1 MSQLPALSSASPPIS
16 APPARK
22 GRPLVAWFVILAIVG
37 LILWRNEEESSRE
50 SARYDLLVMR
60 LQGRYLVG
68 LNHLPM
74 GPPLDKD
81 MRQKLYEEAEK
92 SMNRGPYAERL
103 RFVVL
108 AGELIGPKE
117 ALAQLRH
124 LDERYRS
131 LHGEPPQEDARTAAI
146 LVDFYVQR
154 VDKPHAVPSLP
165 DEEQRLLRERLGW
178 FGELALNP
186 PEQDDAPAREAVLA
200 PAKRTALSLVSFFGV
215 LLSLGLLGLLI
226 LISLAILWFLGILR
240 GGLLCGSPYG
250 GVYAETFAL
259 YMVLYMGLS
268 YAMRYVMTG
277 LSLTHG
283 RLALSG
289 LAALGS
295 LAALGW
301 PVLRGVPWRQVCA
314 EIGWRKGR
322 RPWLEPFL
330 GIACY
335 ALALP
340 MLLVGLLLMLGMTK
354 LRDQFGAAP
363 DEFSPVNTPGHPIV
377 FWVANAGWW
386 VWLEVLFVA
395 CVVAPIVEETMFRG
409 VLHRHLREASC
420 RLRPALSVAFSALV
434 VSFLFAVIH
443 PQGFLAVPVLM
454 SLALAFALV
463 REWRGTLIPSM
474 IAHGLNNGI
483 ATFLLFVLMS

>member
-1 MSQLPALSSASPPIS
+1 MSQVPAISSASPPVS

-22 GRPLVAWFVILAIVG
+22 GRPLVAWLVILAIIG

-68 LNHLPM
+68 LDHLPM
-74 GPPLDKD
+74 GPPLGND
-81 MRQKLYEEAEK
+81 MRQKLYEEAQK
-92 SMNRGPYAERL
+92 SINRGPYTQRL
-103 RFVVL
+103 RFIAL
-108 AGELIGPKE
+108 AGELVGPKE
-117 ALAQLRH
+117 ALAQLRQ
-124 LDERYRS
+124 LNERYHS
-131 LHGEPPQEDARTAAI
+131 LHGEPPKEDARTAAI
-146 LVDFYVQR
+146 LEDFYVKR
-154 VDKPHAVPSLP
+154 VVDPNAVPSLP
-165 DEEQRLLRERLGW
+165 QEEQRLLRERLGW

-186 PEQDDAPAREAVLA
+186 PEEGDAAAREAVLA
-200 PAKRTALSLVSFFGV
+200 PAKRTAASLVAFFGV

-226 LISLAILWFLGILR
+226 LITLAILWFLGILR
-240 GGLLCGSPYG
+240 GGLRCGSPYG

-259 YMVLYMGLS
+259 YMVLYIGLS

-295 LAALGW
+295 LVALGW

-322 RPWLEPFL
+322 HPLLEPFL
-330 GIACY
+330 GIVCY
-335 ALALP
+335 AMALP

-377 FWVANAGWW
+377 FWVANASWW

-395 CVVAPIVEETMFRG
+395 CIVAPIVEETMFRG

-420 RLRPALSVAFSALV
+420 RLRPALSVGFSALV

-483 ATFLLFVLMS
+483 ATLLLFVLMS